1 MDELQELR
9 PVNMFLLRIVIIVK
23 QGTTVEEVSEIAA
36 VRIDFLVLA
45 HAPESVLPVEV
56 ELILAVE
63 ALIKAEAHIAMLP

>member
-23 QGTTVEEVSEIAA
+23 QGITAEEVSEIAA

-45 HAPESVLPVEV
+45 HAQESVLPVEAD
-56 ELILAVE
+56 LILAVE